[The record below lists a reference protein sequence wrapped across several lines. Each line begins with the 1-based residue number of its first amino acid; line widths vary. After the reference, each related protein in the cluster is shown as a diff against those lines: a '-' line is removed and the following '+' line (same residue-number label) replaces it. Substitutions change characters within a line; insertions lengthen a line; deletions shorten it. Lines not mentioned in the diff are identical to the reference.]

1 MKLVEINWRPSDS
14 QLRQFGILS
23 LIALPAIGWLWGAG
37 NTVLGMLTAT
47 GILFASI
54 GLVIPSLLKPVFLTL
69 SMAAMPVGLVIGEL
83 AILTIYF
90 GIFLPL
96 GLIFRL
102 IGRDALQRQVD
113 RSCDSYWERKGRP
126 ANVASYYRQ
135 S

>member
-1 MKLVEINWRPSDS
+1 MKLVEINWHPSDS
-14 QLRQFGILS
+14 QLRQFGVLS
-23 LIALPAIGWLWGAG
+23 LVALPAIGWLWGAG

-47 GILFASI
+47 GILFASV

-69 SMAAMPVGLVIGEL
+69 SIAAMPVGLVIGEL
-83 AILTIYF
+83 AILSIYF

-102 IGRDALQRQVD
+102 IGRDALQRQID
-113 RSCDSYWERKGRP
+113 RNSDSYWAPKQRP